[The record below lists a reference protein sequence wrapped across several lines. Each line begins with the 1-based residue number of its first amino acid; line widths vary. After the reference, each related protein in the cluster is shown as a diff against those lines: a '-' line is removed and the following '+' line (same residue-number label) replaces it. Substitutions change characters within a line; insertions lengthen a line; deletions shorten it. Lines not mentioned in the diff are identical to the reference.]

1 MGSDGLQCSGKAR
14 GRGGDKGRGGARG
27 REEVGV
33 KVELMSVQEE

>member
-1 MGSDGLQCSGKAR
+1 MDGLKCRGKVR